1 MKSKTNSVQ
10 ETCIHSVSKAVEAN
24 RQRLLSI
31 MKATLLMPGRIFLF
45 SLEMM
50 QTIMARKAIATFMLF
65 FTLKHCILWVEKQ
78 YEVTR

>member
-31 MKATLLMPGRIFLF
+31 MKATIFMPGRIFLF
-45 SLEMM
+45 F
-50 QTIMARKAIATFMLF
+50 IRDDANYRG
-65 FTLKHCILWVEKQ
+65 
-78 YEVTR
+78 